1 MPDSPNVDI
10 STLASIGQGT
20 KVWDF
25 SKVCDDVRIGRSSII
40 GRSVYIGPGVEIGNN
55 CKIQNSVLIYEPAK
69 IGHGVFIGP
78 GVIFTNDLNP
88 RAVTS
93 AFELKTQNDW
103 VKQGVTVEDGAS
115 IGAGSICVAPVSIG
129 KWAMVGAGS
138 VVTKDVPDFA
148 LVVGNPAIGV
158 NTLVPLGKFKP
169 RLDVN
174 AANINKLALEPLLV
188 KMPNFLPNR
197 FGKRD
202 SNLIPS

>member
-93 AFELKTQNDW
+93 AFELNTQNDW

-148 LVVGNPAIGV
+148 LVVGNPATQKGWV
-158 NTLVPLGKFKP
+158 GKLGFKLKEIEKDVYTCDKSNEVYLLKAG
-169 RLDVN
+169 RLS
-174 AANINKLALEPLLV
+174 LL
-188 KMPNFLPNR
+188 P
-197 FGKRD
+197 
-202 SNLIPS
+202 